1 MALCDGC
8 KVKAE
13 SQREA
18 ENCLSPTFEIEITVE
33 KHYNRFVHT
42 LGNGGGSR
50 GRTFLGKQ
58 TLQHML
64 PFEMSEE
71 PGDN

>member
-1 MALCDGC
+1 MTAVRSKLR
-8 KVKAE
+8 V
-13 SQREA
+13 REV

-33 KHYNRFVHT
+33 KNYNGSVPT

-58 TLQHML
+58 ASQHML

-71 PGDN
+71 LRDN

>member
-1 MALCDGC
+1 MTLCDGC

-13 SQREA
+13 RQREA
-18 ENCLSPTFEIEITVE
+18 ENCLSATFESETVE
-33 KHYNRFVHT
+33 KNYKRAVHT

-58 TLQHML
+58 ASQHML
-64 PFEMSEE
+64 PFERSEE
-71 PGDN
+71 LRDN